1 VLRMRS
7 RSGSGVPNFNL
18 HSCEE
23 FDRLLGSACL
33 FKEEGRTLGFG
44 PFTLLGRGVLPQRI
58 GVDVHNRLQRLAD
71 RGLPGI
77 ASRGAQYMVLAR
89 KEHVG

>member
-1 VLRMRS
+1 
-7 RSGSGVPNFNL
+7 
-18 HSCEE
+18 
-23 FDRLLGSACL
+23 
-33 FKEEGRTLGFG
+33 
-44 PFTLLGRGVLPQRI
+44 
-58 GVDVHNRLQRLAD
+58 LQRLAD